1 MLIVYYIIGII
12 DLLVDGYHDQ
22 VSLHRLE
29 IELQLEIKTRH
40 YFLVYEQYT
49 YELRIFHFNS

>member
-1 MLIVYYIIGII
+1 MLTVTLHHGII

-22 VSLHRLE
+22 ISLHRLE
-29 IELQLEIKTRH
+29 IELQLEIKTRL

-49 YELRIFHFNS
+49 YEHRFFLFNS

>member
-1 MLIVYYIIGII
+1 MHM

-22 VSLHRLE
+22 VPLHRLE
-29 IELQLEIKTRH
+29 IELQLKTKTRL

-49 YELRIFHFNS
+49 YELKIFLFNS